1 MPEKPSKA
9 RTRNHSIHQASYR
22 RRLEPRPKDPYKAV
36 LGKGRW
42 IGYLKGEA
50 GSESWCACW
59 IDDQGIE
66 RQRVVGGVHELEYEA
81 ARALVDKEIDIG
93 LKGGGSDRHYTVHQ
107 ACEDY
112 VTHKETIGGKR
123 SANSARNTLK
133 PFVQEHPIGS
143 KRLRDLRHRDIE
155 TWQKSLTSFRTQA
168 QTEDVRKDKPIS
180 RKPNTVNR
188 TLRIFK
194 AALNYAKARK
204 IVGSNDAWV
213 DIKALK
219 AKEGQRD
226 VYLNLDQRR
235 LLLNACD
242 DDTRKFLLAM
252 LHTAAR
258 PNEVRDLTVH
268 DFNRDTGTLRI
279 VKYKGTGVPDERV
292 TYLSP
297 DGVAFFKEQAK
308 DKTPKAP
315 LLTQHGE
322 KWRRHKWARE
332 IQRAVKRANDKLKA
346 DDPKI
351 KDEDKLPTDIVAY
364 TMRHTAISEWLGQ
377 GIDIG
382 RVAKAVGTS
391 VKMIEMHYQQFIKP
405 DFVEKLALFNVV

>member
-1 MPEKPSKA
+1 
-9 RTRNHSIHQASYR
+9 
-22 RRLEPRPKDPYKAV
+22 V

-42 IGYLKGEA
+42 IGLLKGEN

-59 IDDQGIE
+59 VDPSATTKAGATAQ
-66 RQRVVGGVHELEYEA
+66 RQRVVGSVQDLTYEE
-81 ARALVDKEIDIG
+81 ALVLVEKEINLG
-93 LKGGGSDRHYTVHQ
+93 LKGGGSDAHYTVHQ

-112 VTHKETIGGKR
+112 IAYKKTLAGERSETG
-123 SANSARNTLK
+123 ARNTLK
-133 PFVQEHPIGS
+133 PFVQEHPIAK
-143 KRLRDLRHRDIE
+143 KRLRDLRHRDVE
-155 TWQKSLTSFRTQA
+155 SWQKSLSDFRTQA
-168 QTEDVRKDKPIS
+168 QSEDVRKDKEIA

-204 IVGSNDAWV
+204 IVGSDEAWV

-219 AKEGQRD
+219 AKDGQRD
-226 VYLNLDQRR
+226 VYLDLRQRR
-235 LLLNACD
+235 LLLNAAD
-242 DDTRKFLLAM
+242 VDTKNLLLAM

-258 PNEVRDLTVH
+258 PNEVRDLTVQ
-268 DFNRDTGTLRI
+268 DLNRVTGALRI
-279 VKYKGTGVPDERV
+279 IKYKGTGVPEERV
-292 TYLSP
+292 TYLSAAAL
-297 DGVAFFKEQAK
+297 AFFKEMAK

-315 LLTQHGE
+315 LLTENGE
-322 KWRRHKWARE
+322 KWKRHRWARQ
-332 IQRAVKRANDKLKA
+332 IGRAVKRANDKLKA
-346 DDPKI
+346 ESPNGKI
-351 KDEDKLPTDIVAY
+351 KDEDKLTTDIVAY

-391 VKMIEMHYQQFIKP
+391 VKMIEMHYQQFIKS